1 MKLHQ
6 LDQLGHK
13 SESFA
18 SYFNLGVD
26 YRREGNMQKAI
37 EAWNKALHIDP
48 TNTHAYYDRGITKAE
63 IGDYIGAIE
72 DLEQVIHLNSKYFN
86 AYRQRLKIYQDYQN
100 VKQSISKKRKFLS
113 TPSELH
119 SDSYGSYSTSLS
131 NQNEVGSNHKKRE
144 DDDEY
149 NFCEEFDNNYDVEL
163 EEDYNFGYNLGIND
177 EYHDLIL
184 EGEEYT
190 ESTLRASEGWFYADE
205 DYDSYESFVSWNDY

>member
-6 LDQLGHK
+6 VGHE

-37 EAWNKALHIDP
+37 EAWTQALHIDP

-63 IGDYIGAIE
+63 IEDYIGAIE
-72 DLEQVIHLNSKYFN
+72 DLERVIHLNPKYFN
-86 AYRQRLKIYQDYQN
+86 AYRQRLKICQDYQN
-100 VKQSISKKRKFLS
+100 VTQSISKKIKALS
-113 TPSELH
+113 TPF
-119 SDSYGSYSTSLS
+119 
-131 NQNEVGSNHKKRE
+131 N
-144 DDDEY
+144 
-149 NFCEEFDNNYDVEL
+149 NNYDVEL
-163 EEDYNFGYNLGIND
+163 EEGYNQEIND

-190 ESTLRASEGWFYADE
+190 ESTLRASEGWFYTDE
-205 DYDSYESFVSWNDY
+205 NYDSYESLVRWNG

>member
-6 LDQLGHK
+6 LEHK

-26 YRREGNMQKAI
+26 YRREGNMQRAI
-37 EAWNKALHIDP
+37 EAWTQALHIDS

-63 IGDYIGAIE
+63 IEDYIGAIE
-72 DLEQVIHLNSKYFN
+72 DLERVIHLNPKYFN

-100 VKQSISKKRKFLS
+100 VTQSISKKIKDLS
-113 TPSELH
+113 TLGELH
-119 SDSYGSYSTSLS
+119 TDSERSYSTSLS
-131 NQNEVGSNHKKRE
+131 NQNEVDSSQIICFKKRK
-144 DDDEY
+144 DYDEY
-149 NFCEEFDNNYDVEL
+149 NFREEFDTNYDIEL
-163 EEDYNFGYNLGIND
+163 EEGYNQEIND

-190 ESTLRASEGWFYADE
+190 ESTLRASDGWFYAEE
-205 DYDSYESFVSWNDY
+205 DYDSYESFVRWNG